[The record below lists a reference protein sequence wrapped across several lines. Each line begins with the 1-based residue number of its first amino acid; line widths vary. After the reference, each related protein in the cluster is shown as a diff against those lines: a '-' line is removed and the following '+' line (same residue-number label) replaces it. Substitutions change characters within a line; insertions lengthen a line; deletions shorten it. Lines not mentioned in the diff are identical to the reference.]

1 MRLIPEAPFGTEQE
15 MRMCCTWLGPA
26 EQYFPEYLNT
36 TAILVRVTTARHN
49 KAELG
54 DEEWSLSQL

>member
-1 MRLIPEAPFGTEQE
+1 